1 MKQEQNHIL
10 ENKSPHGG
18 HTLHHNCCWY
28 SLLTLNYGERAQCEV
43 LPAAEAWQKK
53 KFTGHNSL
61 FPVKWLK
68 ERPLTDPLFLFKT
81 PSVCLCLR

>member
-1 MKQEQNHIL
+1 MLILFSISLNCSCFVFFSLIRGAEMKQEQNHIL

-53 KFTGHNSL
+53 KIH
-61 FPVKWLK
+61 
-68 ERPLTDPLFLFKT
+68 RA
-81 PSVCLCLR
+81 